1 LDLEDRPLAL
11 REEERELRSLEGN
24 APQAQCSS
32 SAALLKQSAPLTLS
46 KAGSA
51 VNSESANK
59 SVLSPQHLF
68 TDVSTE
74 LLRSGQSI
82 RFRAPGRSMY
92 PTIKEHETITVQSV
106 APSGIKMGDIILYR
120 LEAVVIAHRVVRI
133 ERGEHGGSRFI
144 LRGDA
149 SVASDEAV
157 EPAQVLGKVVSVE
170 RGGRSIDLY
179 SRRAKMLRTAYVC
192 ASRLKRWMMR
202 RVGIIA
208 P

>member
-1 LDLEDRPLAL
+1 MVLKELYYDLSVSVSLWLDYYQKMSATIEERPLAL
-11 REEERELRSLEGN
+11 R
-24 APQAQCSS
+24 
-32 SAALLKQSAPLTLS
+32 SAPLTLS
-46 KAGSA
+46 EAGSA
-51 VNSESANK
+51 MNSESANK

-92 PTIKEHETITVQSV
+92 PTIKEDETITVQPV
-106 APSGIKMGDIILYR
+106 APSDIKMGDIILYR

-133 ERGEHGGSRFI
+133 ERGEDGGSRFI

-149 SVASDEAV
+149 SGALDEPV

-170 RGGRSIDLY
+170 RGGHSIDLY
-179 SRRAKMLRTAYVC
+179 SRSAKMLRTAYVW
-192 ASRLKRWMMR
+192 ASRLKRW
-202 RVGIIA
+202 IIRIFLWV
-208 P
+208 

>member
-1 LDLEDRPLAL
+1 M
-11 REEERELRSLEGN
+11 
-24 APQAQCSS
+24 
-32 SAALLKQSAPLTLS
+32 
-46 KAGSA
+46 
-51 VNSESANK
+51 NSESANK
-59 SVLSPQHLF
+59 SVLSPQDLF

-82 RFRAPGRSMY
+82 RFRAPGRSMHL
-92 PTIKEHETITVQSV
+92 TIKEGEIITVQPV
-106 APSGIKMGDIILYR
+106 APSAVKIGDIILYR
-120 LEAVVIAHRVVRI
+120 FEGGVIAHRVVRI
-133 ERGEHGGSRFI
+133 ERGEDGGSRFI

-149 SVASDEAV
+149 SGVPDEPV
-157 EPAQVLGKVVSVE
+157 EPSQVLGKVVSVE

-179 SRRAKMLRTAYVC
+179 SRRAKMLLTAYVC

>member
-1 LDLEDRPLAL
+1 M
-11 REEERELRSLEGN
+11 
-24 APQAQCSS
+24 
-32 SAALLKQSAPLTLS
+32 
-46 KAGSA
+46 
-51 VNSESANK
+51 NSESANK
-59 SVLSPQHLF
+59 SVLSPWHLF

-92 PTIKEHETITVQSV
+92 PTIKENETITVQPV
-106 APSGIKMGDIILYR
+106 APSGIKTEDIILYR
-120 LEAVVIAHRVVRI
+120 LDEVVIAHRVVRI

-149 SVASDEAV
+149 SGVPDEPV

-179 SRRAKMLRTAYVC
+179 TRKVKMLRTAYVW
-192 ASRLKRWMMR
+192 ASRLKRW
-202 RVGIIA
+202 IIRI
-208 P
+208 

>member
-1 LDLEDRPLAL
+1 MN
-11 REEERELRSLEGN
+11 G
-24 APQAQCSS
+24 
-32 SAALLKQSAPLTLS
+32 
-46 KAGSA
+46 
-51 VNSESANK
+51 ESANK
-59 SVLSPQHLF
+59 SVPSPQHLF

-92 PTIKEHETITVQSV
+92 PTIKEDETITVQSV
-106 APSGIKMGDIILYR
+106 APSRIKMGDIILYR

-149 SVASDEAV
+149 SGAPDEAV
-157 EPAQVLGKVVSVE
+157 EPGQVLGKVVSVE

-179 SRRAKMLRTAYVC
+179 SRRVKMLRTAHVW
-192 ASRLKRWMMR
+192 ASRLKRW
-202 RVGIIA
+202 IIRI
-208 P
+208 